1 MRSEPQGVRGSLIR
15 EEEEYMPVITIS
27 REFGAGGTF
36 IALKLAE
43 AIGGTCVEKEIIHEI
58 AQKMGKSH
66 EDLNDFDQ
74 DSYNRVGVF
83 FQEALSSIA
92 KGGRVFH
99 PFGMGPLDWES
110 TSYYVPSFPDQDY
123 KHDEYIDVLTA
134 VIKDLAAKGNVV
146 ILGRGAGRILQ
157 DLPDTT
163 HIRIVADMKDRIARI
178 MDEQKVDEAKATEI
192 IEKKDAAA
200 SAFISDFFDVDWND
214 PHLYHLTLNTSRIAP
229 EAALPMLLAAVKR
242 SAA

>member
-1 MRSEPQGVRGSLIR
+1 
-15 EEEEYMPVITIS
+15 MPVITIS

-74 DSYNRVGVF
+74 DSYSRFGVF

-110 TSYYVPSFPDQDY
+110 TNYIAPFPEQDY

-134 VIKDLAAKGNVV
+134 VVKELAAKGNVV
-146 ILGRGAGRILQ
+146 ILGRGAGRILH
-157 DLPDTT
+157 DCPDAT
-163 HIRIVADMKDRIARI
+163 HIRIVAEMKDRIARV
-178 MDEQKVDEAKATEI
+178 MDEQKVDEVKAASL
-192 IEKKDAAA
+192 IEKRDASAAA
-200 SAFISDFFDVDWND
+200 FLTDFFDADWND
-214 PHLYHLTLNTSRIAP
+214 PHLYHLTVNTSRIAP
-229 EAALPMLLAAVKR
+229 EAALPLILAAVR
-242 SAA
+242 RPAA